1 MSDNANSHND
11 RCHTQGDSTTQNLAA
26 KALRCGTPTQNI
38 GHDQSAIKCGSWIHG
53 PPMVEFVAIF
63 VGRCLGVDLK
73 AHVNMFIKHCYNA
86 IFHNPAYIVSQ
97 SHVISTA
104 CY

>member
-1 MSDNANSHND
+1 MQILTMTGATPKGIPQPKIWPRRHYDVERPHKTLD
-11 RCHTQGDSTTQNLAA
+11 TTNQ
-26 KALRCGTPTQNI
+26 
-38 GHDQSAIKCGSWIHG
+38 QSSVVPGFMG

-86 IFHNPAYIVSQ
+86 IFHNPAYIISQ